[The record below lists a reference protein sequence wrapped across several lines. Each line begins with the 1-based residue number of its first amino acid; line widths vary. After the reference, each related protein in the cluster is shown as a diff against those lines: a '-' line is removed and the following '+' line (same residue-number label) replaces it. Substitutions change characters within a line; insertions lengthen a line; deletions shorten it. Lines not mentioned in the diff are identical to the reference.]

1 MQIPLQAANTIVD
14 PKAFAAWDPVHDVF
28 RELRNSAPVAKAKPD
43 GYDEFWVVSRYEDVQ
58 FVEKNMNSLFHCGDR
73 GSTLLPLDAENHI
86 REMTGGLPYL
96 IRSLVQM
103 DNPDHYKLRHLTQA
117 WFMPQNLR
125 KLEDRIRSIARSFVD
140 KMLAFDGECDFAK
153 EIAFYYPLHVVMEV
167 IGVPASDEP
176 RMLKLTQEIFGSADP
191 ELNRE
196 GREVP
201 PSEHARVLGEVVQ
214 DFHEYFGAMSEDRR
228 QNPRED
234 LATIIA
240 NAKIDEQP
248 ISFMDA
254 MGYYIIAATAGH
266 DTTSAT
272 TASAMIELALNPDIL
287 PALKQDPKGISAFVE
302 ESIRWE
308 TPVKHFMR
316 TATQDTEI
324 AGQQIR
330 KDDYIYLSYAS
341 ANRDESVF
349 AAPDTFNPARSP
361 NKQVAF
367 GYGPHVC
374 LGQHL
379 ARLEMRVLWEELL
392 PHIASLK
399 LAGEPQRMAANFVCG
414 PKSVPIRFTVS

>member
-1 MQIPLQAANTIVD
+1 MSDLKDKHGTTGHSWDGIEELNTPLPRWWLWTFYACIVWGIVYTILYPAWPMVNRATAGVLGYSTRAEVAADIEAVTRSNAAITERLASVD
-14 PKAFAAWDPVHDVF
+14 
-28 RELRNSAPVAKAKPD
+28 
-43 GYDEFWVVSRYEDVQ
+43 
-58 FVEKNMNSLFHCGDR
+58 
-73 GSTLLPLDAENHI
+73 
-86 REMTGGLPYL
+86 
-96 IRSLVQM
+96 
-103 DNPDHYKLRHLTQA
+103 LT
-117 WFMPQNLR
+117 
-125 KLEDRIRSIARSFVD
+125 
-140 KMLAFDGECDFAK
+140 
-153 EIAFYYPLHVVMEV
+153 EI
-167 IGVPASDEP
+167 
-176 RMLKLTQEIFGSADP
+176 SADP

-272 TASAMIELALNPDIL
+272 TASAMIELASDPDIL
-287 PALKQDPKGISAFVE
+287 PALKQDPKGIAAFVE

-392 PHIASLK
+392 PHIGSLE